1 MALSLTSTTET
12 IDLKNWNFSRSPMME
27 EIKNRDLYQPEDLI
41 SSKRFHVVLT
51 TGSGFLAV
59 KIEVRTM
66 VAQ

>member
-1 MALSLTSTTET
+1 
-12 IDLKNWNFSRSPMME
+12 ME

-59 KIEVRTM
+59 KIEVRTK